1 MEVSGPRL
9 QILDGPG
16 GGHVSLGKD
25 WGADGFSYFNWIP
38 TVPSFQDMKVEFKN
52 KNVSG
57 RQWEWLD
64 SKVQM

>member
-1 MEVSGPRL
+1 M
-9 QILDGPG
+9 
-16 GGHVSLGKD
+16 SLLARTGRPMD
-25 WGADGFSYFNWIP
+25 FRIFNWIP

-57 RQWEWLD
+57 WQCEWLD